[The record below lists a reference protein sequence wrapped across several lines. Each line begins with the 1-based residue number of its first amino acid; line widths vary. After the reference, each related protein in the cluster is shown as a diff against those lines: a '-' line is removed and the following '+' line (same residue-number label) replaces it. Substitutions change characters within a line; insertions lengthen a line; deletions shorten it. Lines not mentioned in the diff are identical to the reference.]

1 MQFRNSKWAKANL
14 LSFESSSCSRS
25 QSTTTELLLLLLPL
39 PLQIPLQM
47 STHLFLGLTVTGCE
61 ASIGRVQFARQSN
74 SALHHRC
81 RRWMMATNDTDDVQ
95 QKTTE
100 ANAFEQ
106 SSGILIFLTF
116 FRHKTNANFP
126 RSCSLLFAKLANT
139 TATTTSTGILL
150 PFPPFH
156 DKSRTPV
163 LYCRTHF
170 FFLGWQSSTIDHTF
184 SH

>member
-95 QKTTE
+95 QKTTK

-116 FRHKTNANFP
+116 FQAQNECQF
-126 RSCSLLFAKLANT
+126 
-139 TATTTSTGILL
+139 
-150 PFPPFH
+150 
-156 DKSRTPV
+156 
-163 LYCRTHF
+163 
-170 FFLGWQSSTIDHTF
+170 SSVVF
-184 SH
+184 SAIR